1 VVRIAKNQVI
11 TRYRLEGGVLP
22 KSWTTLYH
30 LTRLTK
36 SKIEDL
42 VESGQVTKETKRDE
56 MITLVDKQLGKVE
69 KTKSNFQKLMIT
81 REVEGI
87 ATDAE
92 LSELKET
99 LSKLK
104 WKMKVVETKEDSAK
118 AKPSES

>member
-1 VVRIAKNQVI
+1 
-11 TRYRLEGGVLP
+11 
-22 KSWTTLYH
+22 